1 VNAAPLP
8 EGAIVLLNPELAG
21 FITSPV
27 MMIIGTR
34 DDRNQPEI
42 GRCVG
47 SRVVPDTSGV
57 EVIISAWQW
66 RRTVDNL
73 LANGQAAITFVRP
86 SDYACYQVKGRARI
100 RMATASD
107 MDLSQ
112 TYIAAVTAAL
122 DEQGVLPAM
131 SAVWLTN
138 REAIVAQLSVET
150 ASIKTPGQ
158 DAGTVLGADHGFADP

>member
-1 VNAAPLP
+1 
-8 EGAIVLLNPELAG
+8 
-21 FITSPV
+21 

-34 DDRNQPEI
+34 DDRNRPEI

-47 SRVVPDTSGV
+47 SRALPDASSV
-57 EVIISAWQW
+57 EVLVSAWQW

-73 LANGQAAITFVRP
+73 IVNGHAAITFVRP
-86 SDYACYQVKGRARI
+86 SDYACYQIKGRACI

-107 MDLSQ
+107 IELSE

-131 SAVWLTN
+131 SAMWLAN
-138 REAIVAQLSVET
+138 REAVVAQLSVET
-150 ASIKTPGQ
+150 VSIKTPGQ
-158 DAGTVLGADHGFADP
+158 RAGTVLGRDHGFAAS